1 MLPYPARLATVF
13 LGYLWGNLP
22 CAGFNV
28 ETGTCEASSN
38 AQFCSMALDRNLS
51 SSWASTA
58 PAPQWLEARIEGGEY
73 VALGSYAITSVPGR
87 PDLAPTA
94 WRLEGLE
101 PFSLNRQTLDEV
113 YQQTWEDGTTHI
125 RDLGGLTSWRSY
137 QLTMLEGTGTQ
148 VAIAELH
155 LMPKLGYEFEISS
168 WAPCS
173 VTCGGG
179 TQNRTVVCK
188 GSDGV
193 SYSDHRCTTGD
204 APVRVRDCGTSIC
217 NCEGGLA
224 CSATCTASS
233 SATSDLGCGVLVDG
247 AVLSAW
253 TSGAP
258 PPQWLEYD
266 LGQVRTL
273 AEFSLTS
280 GTCTVCTFQEGPSV
294 ISLQATN
301 LPPES
306 NGRAWYELRSPFSV
320 GSMWSS
326 GETRRWN
333 LPEGEVRSFRYWRL
347 NFHETMGGG
356 GTVYKV
362 HVSEVGLY
370 APATTFRLVVGEWG
384 VCEPLG
390 GYGACGAGVSRRS
403 VQCFDDEDYPQS
415 LDNCEHGLTTAA
427 EMSCTV
433 DCPILLVA
441 GAIPHPGFFGV
452 LRCICQNVGGFDTAI
467 DSLLHLAHAI
477 LECEAASRAHLLRGP
492 PGSGKSH
499 LAEEFA
505 AVAGAP
511 GVIEGTAH
519 VLDAGFAISQRH
531 AGAKAFQA
539 RLRLATDHAQ
549 ERKARASLCPS
560 SATLEVLILEG
571 AETLEEKDESEL
583 REIIDLRQVVADMLL
598 WELQLWHERSLP
610 ILLLVPWTSFES
622 EPSQISGR
630 GAVEGSITLPI
641 PLGLKQRHE
650 VLQVCSR
657 HLNLDAKSPDILT
670 WLAKSTGGFL
680 PCDLVALCRSAAL
693 AAVPSAQ
700 NGTVQV
706 LREHFEK
713 ARAFMDPTPMR
724 GVSAARRQ
732 SQNFKAFD
740 DARGFDAVVGQDE
753 AVSSLRALVVKP
765 FNSWQHAGPDP
776 EPNHGLLEPPC
787 AVLISGSPGSGK
799 TFAASQL
806 AMELGL
812 HFFAA
817 SPADLLASR
826 VGDAEK
832 RVASLFSS
840 ARHCAPSTLL
850 LEDLDT
856 LLPQVDDPFDLEGLG
871 RDASASETAIAYTL
885 RSELDII
892 QTRRSEYREFLAGK
906 AVASPLAAEALVLT
920 IGTTSAPDKV
930 VSWLLVP
937 HRFSMHIRL
946 KPRLSEEEMLEL
958 LCRNAKG
965 LAQTSA
971 LKASAEELC
980 KVGGSP
986 ADAAA
991 VCRAAAV
998 TSVRRMVAQRQMHRV
1013 ATKRILVSRFAGEEF
1028 EVFLSD

>member
-1 MLPYPARLATVF
+1 MV
-13 LGYLWGNLP
+13 
-22 CAGFNV
+22 
-28 ETGTCEASSN
+28 
-38 AQFCSMALDRNLS
+38 
-51 SSWASTA
+51 
-58 PAPQWLEARIEGGEY
+58 
-73 VALGSYAITSVPGR
+73 
-87 PDLAPTA
+87 
-94 WRLEGLE
+94 
-101 PFSLNRQTLDEV
+101 
-113 YQQTWEDGTTHI
+113 WED
-125 RDLGGLTSWRSY
+125 W
-137 QLTMLEGTGTQ
+137 E
-148 VAIAELH
+148 
-155 LMPKLGYEFEISS
+155 
-168 WAPCS
+168 
-173 VTCGGG
+173 
-179 TQNRTVVCK
+179 VVE
-188 GSDGV
+188 S
-193 SYSDHRCTTGD
+193 
-204 APVRVRDCGTSIC
+204 
-217 NCEGGLA
+217 
-224 CSATCTASS
+224 
-233 SATSDLGCGVLVDG
+233 
-247 AVLSAW
+247 
-253 TSGAP
+253 
-258 PPQWLEYD
+258 
-266 LGQVRTL
+266 
-273 AEFSLTS
+273 FS
-280 GTCTVCTFQEGPSV
+280 C
-294 ISLQATN
+294 A
-301 LPPES
+301 
-306 NGRAWYELRSPFSV
+306 R
-320 GSMWSS
+320 
-326 GETRRWN
+326 
-333 LPEGEVRSFRYWRL
+333 
-347 NFHETMGGG
+347 
-356 GTVYKV
+356 
-362 HVSEVGLY
+362 
-370 APATTFRLVVGEWG
+370 
-384 VCEPLG
+384 
-390 GYGACGAGVSRRS
+390 
-403 VQCFDDEDYPQS
+403 
-415 LDNCEHGLTTAA
+415 
-427 EMSCTV
+427 
-433 DCPILLVA
+433 
-441 GAIPHPGFFGV
+441 
-452 LRCICQNVGGFDTAI
+452 
-467 DSLLHLAHAI
+467 
-477 LECEAASRAHLLRGP
+477 
-492 PGSGKSH
+492 
-499 LAEEFA
+499 
-505 AVAGAP
+505 

-799 TFAASQL
+799 TFVASQL

-946 KPRLSEEEMLEL
+946 KPRLSEEERTLEIT
-958 LCRNAKG
+958 RE
-965 LAQTSA
+965 QTREDMSHEKRSWN
-971 LKASAEELC
+971 KA
-980 KVGGSP
+980 
-986 ADAAA
+986 
-991 VCRAAAV
+991 
-998 TSVRRMVAQRQMHRV
+998 TIQ
-1013 ATKRILVSRFAGEEF
+1013 
-1028 EVFLSD
+1028 